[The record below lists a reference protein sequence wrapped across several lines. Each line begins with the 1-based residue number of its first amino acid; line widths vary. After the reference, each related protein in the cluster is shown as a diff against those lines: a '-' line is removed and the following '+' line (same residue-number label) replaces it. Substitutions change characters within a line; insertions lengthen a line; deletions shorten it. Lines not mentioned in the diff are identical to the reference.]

1 MKTLLALMLGMVV
14 AAPALAQDTG
24 WIGTTIADQTDRGV
38 LVRSVETNSPAE
50 RAGLKAND
58 VILQYNKEEVVGV
71 RQLTRLVGET
81 PVGRTVDVT
90 VRRDNREQ
98 TLKVTAEKAPFPLNV
113 FNVDTQNHTIFRNGE
128 QELTVFRDQIR
139 NRVHVEPFDVLTSI
153 STSQNGIRVDSLTP
167 QLREFFGVK
176 SGEGVLVAS
185 VEQNSAAGRAG
196 LKAGDVITAVD
207 GRVISAPND
216 LNREM
221 RSRNAAFTLKV
232 VRDKMERD
240 IRIEK

>member
-1 MKTLLALMLGMVV
+1 MKTVLALMLGIVIS
-14 AAPALAQDTG
+14 APALAQDAG

-81 PVGRTVDVT
+81 PVGRAVDVT

-98 TLKVTAEKAPFPLNV
+98 TFKVTAEKAPFSVGGLQIQAPDFTLFTNQV
-113 FNVDTQNHTIFRNGE
+113 RNGARQHLE
-128 QELTVFRDQIR
+128 FSPFLTTI
-139 NRVHVEPFDVLTSI
+139 TM
-153 STSQNGIRVDSLTP
+153 SQGGIRADSLTP
-167 QLREFFGVK
+167 QLRDFFGVK

-185 VEQNSAAGRAG
+185 VEENSAAGRAG
-196 LKAGDVITAVD
+196 LKAGDVITAVE
-207 GRVISAPND
+207 GRVISTPQD

-221 RSRNAAFTLKV
+221 RSRNTGFTLKV
-232 VRDKMERD
+232 VRNKMEQDLRV
-240 IRIEK
+240 EK

>member
-1 MKTLLALMLGMVV
+1 MKTVLALVLGIVV
-14 AAPALAQDTG
+14 AVPALAQDTG

-38 LVRSVETNSPAE
+38 LVRSVETNSPAD

-98 TLKVTAEKAPFPLNV
+98 TFKVTAEKAPFSVGGLQIQSPDFTL
-113 FNVDTQNHTIFRNGE
+113 
-128 QELTVFRDQIR
+128 FRDQLRNDIR
-139 NRVHVEPFDVLTSI
+139 PHIETGPFQIFTTATI
-153 STSQNGIRVDSLTP
+153 SQAGIRADSLTP

-185 VEQNSAAGRAG
+185 VEENSAAGKAG
-196 LKAGDVITAVD
+196 LMAGDVIIAVD
-207 GRVISAPND
+207 GRIISAPND

-232 VRDKMERD
+232 VRNKMERD
-240 IRIEK
+240 IRVEK

>member
-1 MKTLLALMLGMVV
+1 MKTVLALMLGIVV

-38 LVRSVETNSPAE
+38 LVRSVETNSPAD

-98 TLKVTAEKAPFPLNV
+98 TFKVTAEKAPFSIGGLHIRTPDV
-113 FNVDTQNHTIFRNGE
+113 A
-128 QELTVFRDQIR
+128 VFRDQLRDATQHI
-139 NRVHVEPFDVLTSI
+139 EFAPFVT
-153 STSQNGIRVDSLTP
+153 TVTMSQAGIRADSLTP

-185 VEQNSAAGRAG
+185 VEENSAAGRAG
-196 LKAGDVITAVD
+196 LKAGDVITSVD
-207 GRVISAPND
+207 GRIISAPND

-221 RSRNAAFTLKV
+221 RSRNTAFTLKV
-232 VRDKMERD
+232 VRDKKERD
-240 IRIEK
+240 IRVEK